1 MSVRRAY
8 EVQRRTVS
16 FFSLHGCRKPR
27 SLVCL
32 EATFTYSQPCSR
44 TIHCRSGRVI
54 GRAASASPNT
64 SSSAGTSADSSHAT
78 CRRWTQMESQ
88 MRVSAVTNA
97 MRTAECMNRS
107 TFCSVGTRHRNS
119 ACMVHSG
126 SRCGGA
132 TSAGMLLCFAIASQG
147 ESRSRCEL
155 QSMAAGRK
163 LTVPP
168 LAPAQQCLGKPNELT
183 SELHHDRRAWL
194 GENWRR
200 LVRRRDDFDCSHLFP
215 PAAVSG
221 SKQPKKSRS
230 RVRADW
236 GRLTTAAWRFGPS
249 GSAKSKT

>member
-1 MSVRRAY
+1 
-8 EVQRRTVS
+8 
-16 FFSLHGCRKPR
+16 
-27 SLVCL
+27 
-32 EATFTYSQPCSR
+32 
-44 TIHCRSGRVI
+44 
-54 GRAASASPNT
+54 
-64 SSSAGTSADSSHAT
+64 
-78 CRRWTQMESQ
+78 

-132 TSAGMLLCFAIASQG
+132 TSAGILLCFAIASQG

-155 QSMAAGRK
+155 QSTAAGRK

-200 LVRRRDDFDCSHLFP
+200 LVRRTRRHVAVECWGFP
-215 PAAVSG
+215 SLALSQSG
-221 SKQPKKSRS
+221 GVMILIVPTFFRQRLCPDPNNRRRVGPGLGPTGADSPQRQALRPVRVGQIQDLMQGRHVGMRRS
-230 RVRADW
+230 RH
-236 GRLTTAAWRFGPS
+236 GP
-249 GSAKSKT
+249 GTP